1 MTTTK
6 LDRSSENRIRSVR
19 ESAARFDTCT
29 SSICTPP
36 SMVKKIHGSAEGI
49 THSIDE
55 DEVNQFSSNINEVLG
70 SDMHLSHLL
79 PLALDG
85 SSLFEACKDGLLLC
99 KLLNSVAPLTIDD
112 RVLNY
117 HQPCM
122 PLSLFHKTENINVA
136 VQSAKSLGCSTVNI
150 GPQDILEGRPHLIL
164 GLVSLQC
171 HPELF
176 RLLGEGEEIEDLL
189 RLPPEKLLLRWD
201 GEIYIR
207 LLNRLSPDSM
217 QLESTLR
224 EDIQAR
230 ALAIV
235 AAAAC
240 MGCKHYITPKAI
252 TTGNARLNMAFM
264 ASLFNKWP
272 GLAPLDVEKQREV
285 TILVEETQGDREA
298 RALVMWMN
306 SLGVEPAV
314 STSYGIYVTAVF
326 YCRRWQ
332 SFIRENHPL
341 AL

>member
-1 MTTTK
+1 M
-6 LDRSSENRIRSVR
+6 R

-164 GLVSLQC
+164 GLVWQIIKIG
-171 HPELF
+171 LF
-176 RLLGEGEEIEDLL
+176 SKVFPL
-189 RLPPEKLLLRWD
+189 
-201 GEIYIR
+201 Y
-207 LLNRLSPDSM
+207 LSFS
-217 QLESTLR
+217 
-224 EDIQAR
+224 
-230 ALAIV
+230 
-235 AAAAC
+235 
-240 MGCKHYITPKAI
+240 G
-252 TTGNARLNMAFM
+252 
-264 ASLFNKWP
+264 LFTVP
-272 GLAPLDVEKQREV
+272 
-285 TILVEETQGDREA
+285 
-298 RALVMWMN
+298 
-306 SLGVEPAV
+306 S
-314 STSYGIYVTAVF
+314 
-326 YCRRWQ
+326 
-332 SFIRENHPL
+332 
-341 AL
+341 